1 MRKKF
6 YGDCLHTSAGNWI
19 CAVARSINKRFYSPN
34 ALSVA
39 AEGDAVVRSYISA
52 GDKLSAYTRFE
63 LYVSLRTLRKHSLRA
78 CSCAQLTVYYWNTA
92 MFDLARNVA
101 RG

>member
-6 YGDCLHTSAGNWI
+6 YGDCLYISARNWI

-34 ALSVA
+34 VLSVA

-63 LYVSLRTLRKHSLRA
+63 LYVSLRTLTKHPPRAVCARSLLLEY
-78 CSCAQLTVYYWNTA
+78 SYV
-92 MFDLARNVA
+92 
-101 RG
+101 